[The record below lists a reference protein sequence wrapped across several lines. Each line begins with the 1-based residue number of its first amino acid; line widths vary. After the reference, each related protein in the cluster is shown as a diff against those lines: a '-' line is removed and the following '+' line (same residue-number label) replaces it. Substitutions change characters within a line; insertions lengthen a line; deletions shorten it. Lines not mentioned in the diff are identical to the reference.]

1 MELGWSTTAG
11 ESGPLYWEP
20 VSMHVQLLWPEH
32 VQRIISSIFAIWQET
47 AVPWKVTDVA
57 IKFAERFAQLRAS
70 QLQAPDASLESREG
84 GAGLCIGQRTF
95 KWKTRA
101 PTSAQESPGL
111 ARIRAGVFGAE
122 MCMGALPAGTP
133 SCQRLLSLHGCS
145 WFSAPSAVSTI
156 HQEAQ
161 APALAPQVPQ
171 VGFC

>member
-11 ESGPLYWEP
+11 ESGPLYWVP

-57 IKFAERFAQLRAS
+57 IKFAERFAQLHAS
-70 QLQAPDASLESREG
+70 QLHAPDASLESCEG
-84 GAGLCIGQRTF
+84 GAGLCIDQRTF

-101 PTSAQESPGL
+101 PTSTGIPWASQNPGWSFWGRDVYGSITCWHTQLSAVAQP
-111 ARIRAGVFGAE
+111 AHAG
-122 MCMGALPAGTP
+122 
-133 SCQRLLSLHGCS
+133 S